1 LYTLKI
7 PFGRALWEGGAGAG
21 GATVLTKTTR
31 WSRQWSNLFDEA
43 PPGAGATCSMRLLQE
58 LAVQLELEPHRT
70 PPKPVQQL

>member
-43 PPGAGATCSMRLLQE
+43 PPGAGGAAGAGAAPNR
-58 LAVQLELEPHRT
+58 P
-70 PPKPVQQL
+70 